1 MQVFQIDVSSSYLER
16 ELVNNLNEVLGKYYI
31 IFVY

>member
-31 IFVY
+31 ILVY